1 MEMLNNRKFRL
12 LFHFQTFQACAEV
25 LRQDGNF
32 TGRLVMLTKER
43 NTPYDRP
50 KLSKALG
57 IPGDELRLRNMAFY
71 DSADIEIMTETE
83 V

>member
-1 MEMLNNRKFRL
+1 
-12 LFHFQTFQACAEV
+12 
-25 LRQDGNF
+25 
-32 TGRLVMLTKER
+32 MLTKER

-71 DSADIEIMTETE
+71 DTADIEIMTETE